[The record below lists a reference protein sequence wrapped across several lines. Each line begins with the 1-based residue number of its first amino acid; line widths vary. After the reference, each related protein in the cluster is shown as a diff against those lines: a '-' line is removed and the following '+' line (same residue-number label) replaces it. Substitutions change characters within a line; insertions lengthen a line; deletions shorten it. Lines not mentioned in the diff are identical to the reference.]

1 MTVKL
6 FHLSV
11 SEASRQL
18 QKYMEEIR
26 EERIIAGYK
35 FIISYSTNSKTLRVY
50 EMWNLILM
58 DL

>member
-6 FHLSV
+6 FRLSV

-35 FIISYSTNSKTLRVY
+35 FIISYSMNCKTLRVY
-50 EMWNLILM
+50 DMWNHILM